1 MANGYTEH
9 YGLCQWAA
17 EDSFLREEFNQ
28 DNAKIDGAL
37 NTLSEELSE
46 AQEENEEKLDPIRY
60 NLYQLWLQR
69 YYEGKETGMK
79 KALLFDGFLDGS
91 LVAALTQ
98 GTFLHG
104 GSVWL
109 SGTGQDSI
117 TGQTQTGG
125 IAAQGGTVESDVV
138 TADGYGYL
146 TGCTLEESY
155 LGASASA
162 VVTVTVE
169 FLLNGKV
176 QAARQ
181 VTMRGSESVFSIS
194 AGKSIPV
201 CPGDTFQMKL
211 TAPENDWLRFT
222 RSAANGNHV
231 AAGFAFTSGAAASGT
246 LTSTA
251 FAVDGT
257 IQKARLYLRRRGG
270 SASPSLNGTAMT
282 WLSARETVDGD
293 GSACQEDSWELSGIQ
308 SPLTVK
314 LALDRGSDGTME
326 VLDYGMVLL

>member
-194 AGKSIPV
+194 AGKR
-201 CPGDTFQMKL
+201 L
-211 TAPENDWLRFT
+211 APLYPQR
-222 RSAANGNHV
+222 RQRQSCG
-231 AAGFAFTSGAAASGT
+231 G
-246 LTSTA
+246 
-251 FAVDGT
+251 
-257 IQKARLYLRRRGG
+257 RLCLYQRRGG
-270 SASPSLNGTAMT
+270 VRDADQHGLCSGRDDPEGAPVSPAAG
-282 WLSARETVDGD
+282 RERLPQPQRHRHD
-293 GSACQEDSWELSGIQ
+293 
-308 SPLTVK
+308 
-314 LALDRGSDGTME
+314 LALCPRDRGRGWKRLPGGQLGAQRDSEPPHRKAGPGPGLGRDHGGTGLRHGAA
-326 VLDYGMVLL
+326 VT